1 MPILSLFYGIIVR
14 MYMEVGGKHNM
25 PHIHAEYAGKK
36 IVMSL
41 DGEILQGDFP
51 SKQLQL
57 LKAWSSPMSNHG
69 LLLHFSTGERTIF
82 DVTPYI
88 KGSWFGQLKDT
99 SYFTKVQIISH
110 GEGIAWPDGQDIAP
124 HELYDLSIGVR

>member
-41 DGEILQGDFP
+41 DGEILQGEFP

-57 LKAWSSPMSNHG
+57 LKAWMIFIMKICRQTGNCSPVVNP
-69 LLLHFSTGERTIF
+69 FSE
-82 DVTPYI
+82 
-88 KGSWFGQLKDT
+88 
-99 SYFTKVQIISH
+99 
-110 GEGIAWPDGQDIAP
+110 
-124 HELYDLSIGVR
+124 SIR

>member
-51 SKQLQL
+51 SK
-57 LKAWSSPMSNHG
+57 HG
-69 LLLHFSTGERTIF
+69 YG
-82 DVTPYI
+82 
-88 KGSWFGQLKDT
+88 G
-99 SYFTKVQIISH
+99 
-110 GEGIAWPDGQDIAP
+110 
-124 HELYDLSIGVR
+124 